1 MAALS
6 HEISLLPADW
16 SESCEGAGAAD
27 AGAPGTNAGAVVSPG
42 TAQVEPL
49 IQQWPEGG
57 CVQAGFTT
65 RRGGVSQGP
74 FQGLN
79 LALHVNDDPEAVL
92 ANRRRLVAAAGL
104 PEAPRWLR
112 QIHSTRVVHGDEVDA
127 DVTEADAIWTDRPD
141 TVCAVLVADCMPIL
155 LADRGGRCVAAVHA
169 GWRGLA
175 AGILQQTIAA
185 LPVPASALA
194 ACIGPCIGAAAYE
207 VGPEVPRE
215 MRRQG
220 VEPVV
225 QPAVQSA
232 GSASSDRCLL
242 NLSATARRVLVD
254 SGVSAVGSMGACT
267 YNDPARFYSYRRG
280 HPTGRLAGL
289 IHLLRP
295 ATGQ

>member
-1 MAALS
+1 MAAVS
-6 HEISLLPADW
+6 HEIPLVPAVW
-16 SESCEGAGAAD
+16 SESCEGAGAVD
-27 AGAPGTNAGAVVSPG
+27 TGARGAHGANAGAAVSPG
-42 TAQVEPL
+42 TAQVDPL

-57 CVQAGFTT
+57 CVQGGFTT
-65 RRGGVSQGP
+65 RRGGASQGP

-92 ANRRRLVAAAGL
+92 ANRRRLVAAASL

-127 DVTEADAIWTDRPD
+127 DITEADAIWTDRPD

-194 ACIGPCIGAAAYE
+194 ACIGPCISAAAYE

-225 QPAVQSA
+225 PPA

-242 NLSATARRVLVD
+242 DLSATARRVLVD
-254 SGVSAVGSMGACT
+254 SGVSAVGSVGACT

-295 ATGQ
+295 ASGQ

>member
-6 HEISLLPADW
+6 HEISLVPAVW
-16 SESCEGAGAAD
+16 SESREGVVAVDSGVPGA
-27 AGAPGTNAGAVVSPG
+27 NAGAGVSPG

-49 IQQWPEGG
+49 IQRWPEGG
-57 CVQAGFTT
+57 FVQAGFTT
-65 RRGGVSQGP
+65 RQGGVSQGP

-79 LALHVNDDPEAVL
+79 LALHVNDEPEAVL
-92 ANRRRLVAAAGL
+92 ANRRRLAAAAGL
-104 PEAPRWLR
+104 PEAPRWLH

-194 ACIGPCIGAAAYE
+194 ACIGPCISAAAYE

-225 QPAVQSA
+225 PPA

-242 NLSATARRVLVD
+242 DLSATARRVLVD
-254 SGVSAVGSMGACT
+254 SGVSAVGSVGACT

-295 ATGQ
+295 ASGQ